1 MAQLTVG
8 IGEWAIASGADDVIK
23 TYALG
28 SCLAVIITDVKI
40 GITGL
45 IHIAL
50 PDSSIDPEK
59 AKRQPGYFADS
70 GLPLMI
76 EEMKKLGSVRAN
88 VRVKIAGGAAVM
100 DAKGIF
106 DIGKR
111 NLLATKRI
119 LWNSSL
125 GAIAEDTGGDISRTV
140 SVNARDGETLIS
152 SGNRQWQI

>member
-8 IGEWAIASGADDVIK
+8 IGEWAIASGTDDVIK

-88 VRVKIAGGAAVM
+88 VRVKLAGGAAVM

>member
-1 MAQLTVG
+1 MNTLTVG
-8 IGEWAIASGADDVIK
+8 IGDWAVSANPEETIK

-28 SCLAVIITDVKI
+28 SCIAVIIIDVKI
-40 GITGL
+40 GMAGL

-50 PDSSIDPEK
+50 PDSSIDPDK
-59 AKRQPGYFADS
+59 AKSLPGYFADT

-76 EEMKKLGSVRAN
+76 EEMKRLGAVRAH

-100 DAKGIF
+100 DDKGIF

-111 NLLATKRI
+111 NLLAAKRI
-119 LWNSSL
+119 LWKSSL

-140 SVNARDGETLIS
+140 TVRVIDGETIIS
-152 SGNRQWQI
+152 SGNKQWQI

>member
-8 IGEWAIASGADDVIK
+8 IGEWVIASGPDDVIK

-28 SCLAVIITDVKI
+28 SCLAVIITDIKE
-40 GITGL
+40 GITGM

-59 AKRQPGYFADS
+59 AKKQPGYFADS

-88 VRVKIAGGAAVM
+88 IRVKLAGGAAVM

>member
-1 MAQLTVG
+1 MNTLTVG
-8 IGEWAIASGADDVIK
+8 IGDWAVSTNPEDTIK

-28 SCLAVIITDVKI
+28 SCIAVIILDVKI
-40 GITGL
+40 GMAGM

-50 PDSSIDPEK
+50 PDSTIDPDK
-59 AKRQPGYFADS
+59 AKSLPGYFADT

-76 EEMKKLGSVRAN
+76 EEMKRLGAVRAH

-100 DAKGIF
+100 DDKGIF

-111 NLLATKRI
+111 NLLAAKRI
-119 LWNSSL
+119 LWKSSL

-140 SVNARDGETLIS
+140 TVRVISGETTIS
-152 SGNRQWQI
+152 SGSKQWQI